1 MLVCKIRFTHNI
13 TNRKMILVVTEKQ
26 IFHIEDTDHVVG
38 RIFIDW
44 QPGKLILLKNLN
56 QLIVGTVY
64 LRKGHIDSRNH
75 DFFGLCIAKIKH
87 IVNHGVFFR
96 LDDAWVSAFGSTP
109 NNLQMRL
116 ASLLMIKMTGV
127 RIFISTSIT
136 FA

>member
-26 IFHIEDTDHVVG
+26 IFHIEDTNHVVG

-96 LDDAWVSAFGSTP
+96 LDDAGF
-109 NNLQMRL
+109 L
-116 ASLLMIKMTGV
+116 ADIHDCAQFFLGHLLGIGI
-127 RIFISTSIT
+127 RIN
-136 FA
+136 AE